1 MHFKAGSNTPMLPLE
16 AGDFQLDEH
25 CNLSA
30 VRDLSNHAEMESAFS
45 YFLNKQ
51 HVENGILARVVC
63 FIKTRLEAS
72 IDQFDWHILLGAT
85 SLYRALVNL
94 SRPIFGTTASGE
106 DATTDLVRREWSAK
120 LLHQIFPKLVRV

>member
-51 HVENGILARVVC
+51 HVEIVAYSHV
-63 FIKTRLEAS
+63 
-72 IDQFDWHILLGAT
+72 W
-85 SLYRALVNL
+85 
-94 SRPIFGTTASGE
+94 
-106 DATTDLVRREWSAK
+106 
-120 LLHQIFPKLVRV
+120 LLHQDTPGGEH